1 MVSVYV
7 GVEASKPDLRRINPD
22 AQLWVDKDGTHIHTS
37 RGILQRQY
45 MRWVGVCVYGNNQSV
60 VQRLPTLGLR
70 FDSSVGQRCLV
81 AQTMNGAHNLTSQG
95 GGSTSGG
102 NGAAVAASAA
112 ATRTPSPHASPST
125 SASASP
131 ATEVDS
137 GSSSSANESSSSDG
151 TDASGRAISWEVC
164 PHDGR
169 EVKRIGWWPPQRHCT
184 RTDFV
189 FDR

>member
-1 MVSVYV
+1 M
-7 GVEASKPDLRRINPD
+7 RRINPD
-22 AQLWVDKDGTHIHTS
+22 SQLWVDKDGTHIHTS

-45 MRWVGVCVYGNNQSV
+45 RRWVGVCVNGNNQSV

>member
-1 MVSVYV
+1 M
-7 GVEASKPDLRRINPD
+7 
-22 AQLWVDKDGTHIHTS
+22 
-37 RGILQRQY
+37 
-45 MRWVGVCVYGNNQSV
+45 
-60 VQRLPTLGLR
+60 QRLPTLGLR

-81 AQTMNGAHNLTSQG
+81 AQTMNGAHKLTSQG

-151 TDASGRAISWEVC
+151 TEASGRVISATENSVAAYTNVVVRGGWQLLVFGCKCTPTTWQCWEVC
-164 PHDGR
+164 PKDGKK
-169 EVKRIGWWPPQRHCT
+169 VQRIGWWPPRHHCT